1 MNTPLVAHILDEDAP
16 PSIIINPHSALG
28 KELRKWEQHKTDLV
42 PTGTQPGN
50 PYVYRPYPKMLY
62 KAQKTR
68 GGQWR
73 CMEQQPHPYDYER
86 QEVFERAM
94 FAYESFNRSC
104 QKTVGD
110 ESEHRVA
117 MGQGWAESPD
127 AAIERCEQEQQA
139 FGNAS
144 AEVLAAARGM
154 SEQARGEL
162 KAAEN
167 TTSQHVVDVKAKRK
181 YTRKSKATPVAVT
194 GSGEVPSE

>member
-1 MNTPLVAHILDEDAP
+1 MNPLVPHILDEDAP
-16 PSIIINPHSALG
+16 PSVIINPHSALG

-42 PTGTQPGN
+42 PTGTKPGN

-73 CMEQQPHPYDYER
+73 CMEAQPHPYDYER

-94 FAYESFNRSC
+94 FTYEAFNQSC

-110 ESEHRVA
+110 ESEHQIA
-117 MGQGWAESPD
+117 KGQGWAESPQ
-127 AAIERCEQEQQA
+127 AALELCEKQQMEI
-139 FGNAS
+139 GNAS

-154 SEQARGEL
+154 SEQARAEL
-162 KAAEN
+162 KAGEN
-167 TTSQHVVDVKAKRK
+167 TTAQHVVDIKPKRK
-181 YTRKSKATPVAVT
+181 YSRKTKATPVAVT
-194 GSGEVPSE
+194 GSGEVPPE